1 MSRDPLFLRLEPARP
16 AGDNERGFAAE
27 LADPAWMLG
36 RQWQLGEHQGE
47 NASSP
52 LSVHMSI
59 HHVPIEP
66 LPSRPDADPRHVP
79 AEAIV
84 EAGPGD
90 WWTIGRRARLGQAA
104 AEAGLPAALGAEQDV
119 LFGGLTG
126 PYEVLNGVAV
136 DGRKVHARAPDDP
149 VFAEVPTVPDD
160 LWHTDTLAYA
170 ASFPCGGTTLTVG
183 GVDGGPTGRWGGH
196 DGGDVDWWS
205 VDAGGPVV
213 QAGGVEPDA
222 ADRWPDRFRWPGAP
236 ASRWW
241 QIEDHRVD
249 LGGLPPDRAHLAS
262 TLLLDLIFG
271 HADDWFLVPVGS
283 TTPPPDEEPVGSP
296 VGHVLSLEEVT
307 ITDSF
312 GEEWPRADQPWATA
326 EDWTMFGVTG
336 LGVRQLPIWPV
347 AAAPLVGEAV
357 EEVSIG
363 MDEDANLVWAVEER
377 FAGRVTER
385 LRPEPPRPRVVDEDA
400 PPEPP
405 PPYRYEPTTA
415 VPDHWHPY
423 TREEHDGAV
432 RFVQGRLVAVAH
444 DGTPTRRD
452 PPVASLLQSQ
462 GPGLHTVAP
471 WRLPPTGVRLD
482 TRPVLARTTSGAPV
496 LWVQRRRQPLLA
508 VPSSGLRFDA
518 VTPTDAAPPP

>member
-1 MSRDPLFLRLEPARP
+1 VSRDPLFLRLEPARP

-52 LSVHMSI
+52 LDVHMTI
-59 HHVPIEP
+59 QRVPIEP
-66 LPSRPDADPRHVP
+66 LPTRPGSDPRQVP

-84 EAGPGD
+84 EAGPDD
-90 WWTIGRRARLGQAA
+90 WWTIGRRARLGIAA
-104 AEAGLPAALGAEQDV
+104 SEAGLPAALGAEQDF
-119 LFGGLTG
+119 LFDGLTG
-126 PYEVLNGVAV
+126 PYEILNGVAF
-136 DGRKVHARAPDDP
+136 DGRKIYARAPDNHP
-149 VFAEVPTVPDD
+149 VFDEVPLAAGD
-160 LWHTDTLAYA
+160 LWHTDTLAYT

-183 GVDGGPTGRWGGH
+183 GVDRGQTGPWSGH

-205 VDAGGPVV
+205 VDAGEPV
-213 QAGGVEPDA
+213 QP
-222 ADRWPDRFRWPGAP
+222 ADGAEADKANRWPDRFRWPGAP
-236 ASRWW
+236 AARWW

-262 TLLLDLIFG
+262 TLLLDLLFG

-283 TTPPPDEEPVGSP
+283 S
-296 VGHVLSLEEVT
+296 VGHVLSLEDVT

-312 GEEWPRADQPWATA
+312 GEEWPKAEQPWATA
-326 EDWTMFGVTG
+326 DDWTMFRVSG
-336 LGVRQLPIWPV
+336 LGIRQLPIWPV

-377 FAGRVTER
+377 LASRVTDR
-385 LRPEPPRPRVVDEDA
+385 LRPDPPRPRVVDEGA
-400 PPEPP
+400 HPEPP
-405 PPYRYEPTTA
+405 PPYSYKPTTA

-423 TREEHDGAV
+423 TREELDAAV
-432 RFVQGRLVAVAH
+432 RFVQGRLVKVGANGEPAAA
-444 DGTPTRRD
+444 DL
-452 PPVASLLQSQ
+452 PVAGLLQSQ
-462 GPGLHTVAP
+462 SGGPHTIAP

-496 LWVQRRRQPLLA
+496 LWVQRRRQPLLS

-518 VTPTDAAPPP
+518 VSPTDAAAPPP